1 MGGSLQRPLP
11 LQDEEGALSL
21 QRVCTLDSLCTAA
34 RRPTSP
40 SATSCPSATC
50 LREPLFA
57 TLRRRPVTVA
67 SLPGLRA
74 TTQLSSPTTP
84 TPRGPGSS
92 CPPAPRRLYPLPTAP
107 WLDVLL
113 VVEGLTSQSSRLAE
127 PTTST
132 E

>member
-1 MGGSLQRPLP
+1 MG
-11 LQDEEGALSL
+11 SL

-40 SATSCPSATC
+40 SATACPSATC
-50 LREPLFA
+50 LREPLCA

-92 CPPAPRRLYPLPTAP
+92 CPPAPRRYVHRTVCVLRQEGPPLHRQRHAHRPHA
-107 WLDVLL
+107 
-113 VVEGLTSQSSRLAE
+113 
-127 PTTST
+127 
-132 E
+132 

>member
-1 MGGSLQRPLP
+1 MGSLQR
-11 LQDEEGALSL
+11 
-21 QRVCTLDSLCTAA
+21 VYTLDSLCTAA

-50 LREPLFA
+50 LREPLCA

-67 SLPGLRA
+67 SL
-74 TTQLSSPTTP
+74 
-84 TPRGPGSS
+84 
-92 CPPAPRRLYPLPTAP
+92 PPAPRRLYPLPTAP

-132 E
+132 EWRGTAGPRCVVWP